1 MNFIAICLHCLDMR
15 DFHSDLRDTPFLD
28 ILRQNSIFIP
38 MGRGQGHHQ
47 FDSLNAELTG
57 IWTARQS
64 NSVLTKSGFSAPDKY
79 QLPKTLIEYMGEQG
93 YDLFTCIGFDPDQ
106 KMGSYAVPGGM
117 KALWLR
123 EEPER
128 LRQFNFP
135 ERMSRSEWLDK
146 LINSKRFYAHIVL
159 RETHRPWA
167 QEKGLYS
174 MMGLRWKAWR
184 WYRLK
189 RGLPCYYPY
198 DAFLARRA
206 SLEKPDEFAALRRK
220 GLTMADRI
228 VKEIF
233 EKTKALDNVSYIIYS
248 NHGEVF
254 DHFRY
259 NQPYTNTINNG
270 LRMIEGTSHGNTP
283 YEVLYANM
291 QIWIIPNYTSRVMR
305 GLGRSI
311 DYTPTVLDLAGITP
325 ASMDGESMLGHFSE
339 GVFPARDRY
348 AETPMQGGC
357 VSMFR
362 KNGFKFI
369 AIGNDAKAKDH
380 FCTSRCFE
388 NHRMAVFDLN
398 IDPYEYVNLIETK
411 QGQEVFEWA
420 ISRHRELKPER

>member
-1 MNFIAICLHCLDMR
+1 
-15 DFHSDLRDTPFLD
+15 
-28 ILRQNSIFIP
+28 
-38 MGRGQGHHQ
+38 
-47 FDSLNAELTG
+47 
-57 IWTARQS
+57 
-64 NSVLTKSGFSAPDKY
+64 
-79 QLPKTLIEYMGEQG
+79 
-93 YDLFTCIGFDPDQ
+93 
-106 KMGSYAVPGGM
+106 
-117 KALWLR
+117 
-123 EEPER
+123 
-128 LRQFNFP
+128 
-135 ERMSRSEWLDK
+135 
-146 LINSKRFYAHIVL
+146 
-159 RETHRPWA
+159 
-167 QEKGLYS
+167 
-174 MMGLRWKAWR
+174 
-184 WYRLK
+184 
-189 RGLPCYYPY
+189 
-198 DAFLARRA
+198 
-206 SLEKPDEFAALRRK
+206 
-220 GLTMADRI
+220 MADRI